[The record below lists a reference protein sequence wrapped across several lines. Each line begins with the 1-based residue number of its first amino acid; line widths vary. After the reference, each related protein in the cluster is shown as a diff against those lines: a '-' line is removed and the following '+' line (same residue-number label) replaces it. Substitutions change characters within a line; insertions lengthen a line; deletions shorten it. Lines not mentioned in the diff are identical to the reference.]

1 MPRYPEILK
10 PTAYEPI
17 VVSPV
22 HVINVPKAT
31 PVFLS
36 WRGNKILDDYNGKL
50 VLNVGGEP
58 AFAELAILWAM
69 RAVGWEGVWIDT
81 YGRKYRTGYW
91 GVPPLSDIPPERA
104 KALERIYARAGSR
117 SGAWDVYCW
126 NGTKVLFAE
135 SGVTPIKPDTQ
146 LMPLRTSYTPL
157 GTSSSSLCAERSR
170 CNPRTSPA
178 IAPEP
183 RWRCPGGS
191 HEHNPA

>member
-10 PTAYEPI
+10 PIGYEPI
-17 VVSPV
+17 VVSSG

-31 PVFLS
+31 PVFLP
-36 WRGNKILDDYNGKL
+36 WRGNKILDDYNGKQ

-91 GVPPLSDIPPERA
+91 GVAPLSELPPERA

-135 SGVTPIKPDTQ
+135 SKRAGRDRIRDSQQNWLAAAIGEGYPDESF
-146 LMPLRTSYTPL
+146 LVVEWS
-157 GTSSSSLCAERSR
+157 
-170 CNPRTSPA
+170 
-178 IAPEP
+178 I
-183 RWRCPGGS
+183 
-191 HEHNPA
+191 